1 MTLTMYSRP
10 GCHLCD
16 VMMSV
21 IRRVTSGRDC
31 AVEMID
37 ISGRPDLEAR
47 YGVDIPVLLVD
58 GVRVAQHRIS
68 DAELGRILGE
78 Q

>member
-1 MTLTMYSRP
+1 MYSRP

-16 VMMSV
+16 DMMAV
-21 IRRVTSGRDC
+21 IRRVTSARRC
-31 AVEMID
+31 AVETID

-58 GVRVAQHRIS
+58 GTRVAQHRIS
-68 DAELGRILGE
+68 DAELARILGE
-78 Q
+78 G

>member
-16 VMMSV
+16 GMMAV
-21 IRRVTSGRDC
+21 IRRVTSGKSC
-31 AVEMID
+31 AVETID
-37 ISGRPDLEAR
+37 ISGHPDLEAR

-58 GVRVAQHRIS
+58 GRKVAQHRIS
-68 DAELGRILGE
+68 DAELSRILGG